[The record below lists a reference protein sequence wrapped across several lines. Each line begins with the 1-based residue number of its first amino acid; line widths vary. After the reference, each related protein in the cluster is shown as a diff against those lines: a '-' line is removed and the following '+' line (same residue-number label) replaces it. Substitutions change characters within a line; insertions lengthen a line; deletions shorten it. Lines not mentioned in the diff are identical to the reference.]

1 MSKKSIHIVPSGS
14 RWAVKREGQ
23 EQPISE
29 HRTQGNADK
38 AGRPIA
44 RRDGVEI
51 VTHRPD
57 GTIRDKDSFGHDPNP
72 PKDKKH

>member
-1 MSKKSIHIVPSGS
+1 MNKRNIHIVPTDSG
-14 RWAVKREGQ
+14 WAVRREG
-23 EQPISE
+23 EKQPLSE
-29 HRTQGNADK
+29 HRTQENADR

-51 VTHRPD
+51 VIHGRD
-57 GTIRDKDSFGHDPNP
+57 GKIRDKDSFGHDPDP